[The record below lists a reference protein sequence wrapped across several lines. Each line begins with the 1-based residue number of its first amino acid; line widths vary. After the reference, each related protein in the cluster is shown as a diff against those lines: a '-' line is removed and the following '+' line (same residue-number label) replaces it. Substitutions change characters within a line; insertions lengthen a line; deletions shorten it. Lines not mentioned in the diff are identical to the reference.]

1 MARIVL
7 SESNVVG
14 AGGPSVGNYASQ
26 AAYNAAVQAWA
37 VNQPGISDI
46 QLDPSGALSAEF
58 TSGLISQAS
67 PFQPG
72 THVPV
77 TGESADNGVS
87 LAETMGGFAL
97 GGVGAGIL
105 GSLLTKLLGAGAGTA
120 ISGAATT
127 WAMNQLTDAGTTAV
141 GVSGATVVGGVP
153 FGGPGVPEP
162 PRSMV
167 SKAWKTKAFSKT
179 AGEYWLYF
187 WQLTDGR
194 VMCWNAAKRQVK
206 IWKPKKPLAVIY
218 RDKLNLKQYVKLERY
233 LDGVTRTIA
242 KRTKSLK
249 RA

>member
-7 SESNVVG
+7 SASNVMS
-14 AGGPSVGNYASQ
+14 AGGPSPDGYASQ
-26 AAYNAAVQAWA
+26 AAYNTAVQAWA

-46 QLDPSGALSAEF
+46 QTDVSGALSAEF
-58 TSGLISQAS
+58 IAAGPQ
-67 PFQPG
+67 FQPG
-72 THVPV
+72 SHVPV
-77 TGESADNGVS
+77 TGESADNGLS
-87 LAETMGGFAL
+87 LAESLGGFAL
-97 GGVGAGIL
+97 GGAAGGAIM
-105 GSLLTKLLGAGAGTA
+105 SLLTKLLGSGAGAA
-120 ISGAATT
+120 IGGAATK
-127 WAMNQLTDAGTTAV
+127 WALTQFETGGTTAV

-194 VMCWNAAKRQVK
+194 VMCWNAAKKQVK
-206 IWKPKKPLAVIY
+206 IWKPKKPIAIIY